1 MRAPFRTDEPNHSC
15 MQAEYGSAAAC
26 VDDSK
31 ANAHQTNS
39 SPAFKNSVDDR
50 AFSSTKAFCD
60 LPDCD
65 VSCWKANSGRC
76 GRLCFCL
83 CDPLRWDVTGSECLA
98 SSAGPIYVHGKHAG
112 IHLHR
117 TVPYMILLLFFS
129 KRIVW
134 VLLAEKGEE
143 QKQFRSCF
151 CAWGRQK

>member
-1 MRAPFRTDEPNHSC
+1 

-39 SPAFKNSVDDR
+39 SSAFKNSVDDR

-112 IHLHR
+112 VTFASNSSIHDSS
-117 TVPYMILLLFFS
+117 TILLEENCVGAAGG
-129 KRIVW
+129 KR
-134 VLLAEKGEE
+134 
-143 QKQFRSCF
+143 
-151 CAWGRQK
+151 